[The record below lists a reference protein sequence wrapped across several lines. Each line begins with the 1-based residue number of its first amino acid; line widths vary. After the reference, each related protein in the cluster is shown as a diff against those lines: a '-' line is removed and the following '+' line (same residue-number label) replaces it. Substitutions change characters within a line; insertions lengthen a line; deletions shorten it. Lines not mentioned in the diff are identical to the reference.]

1 MWPFKRKDN
10 IDPVEE
16 LTDKI
21 DELENQLKKTF
32 ERFEKHI
39 QRLED
44 EKKTL
49 AAELRSKTSLIE
61 NLFSQMLT
69 NSYQQPKK
77 EEKKEDDNPNLV
89 DISKLS
95 ETHKSF
101 VRGKLAEANKQT
113 NGQAKKP

>member
-1 MWPFKRKDN
+1 MWPFKRKEQVDPLTEL
-10 IDPVEE
+10 IDKVDEFEE
-16 LTDKI
+16 
-21 DELENQLKKTF
+21 QLRKTF

-77 EEKKEDDNPNLV
+77 EEKKEDENLV

-101 VRGKLAEANKQT
+101 VRGKLAEANKSV
-113 NGQAKKP
+113 NGNSAKKP